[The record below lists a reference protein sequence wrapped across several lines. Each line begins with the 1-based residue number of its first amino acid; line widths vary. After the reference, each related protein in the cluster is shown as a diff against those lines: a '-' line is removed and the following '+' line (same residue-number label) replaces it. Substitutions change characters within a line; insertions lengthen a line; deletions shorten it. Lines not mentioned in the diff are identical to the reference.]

1 MSDNSQFSALWL
13 SNDKG
18 EDRARTTEV
27 VRNNVFLITRL
38 KEILEKQAAG
48 IEALETSLA
57 TYDNTQNWAYKQ
69 AHLNG
74 MRQAYKEMM
83 KLTDFLN

>member
-18 EDRARTTEV
+18 EDRARTTEG

-48 IEALETSLA
+48 IEALETSLTA
-57 TYDNTQNWAYKQ
+57 YDTTQNWAYKQ